1 MCLHCLGLASY
12 VEVRELTVIRIAVK
26 NYSGI
31 GGIVNGL
38 VTFGTVWSSL
48 KNVQLFLIV
57 NLTKIIYVFLYSFV
71 NTIFCC
77 KCDEGIW
84 LNEKVVY
91 SKEYQWLEI

>member
-12 VEVRELTVIRIAVK
+12 VVVRELTVIRIAVK

-57 NLTKIIYVFLYSFV
+57 NLTKIIYVFYILLLIPYFV
-71 NTIFCC
+71 VNVM
-77 KCDEGIW
+77 
-84 LNEKVVY
+84 KVFD
-91 SKEYQWLEI
+91 